1 VEENHE
7 EENIFLILNGRVSMP
22 EKKAYNLSLPKKLGE
37 AVDAHS
43 IGSRNAVLAILIAKG
58 LEAFEK
64 ETNIKK
70 KPITINP
77 EDFLKNL
84 DYLP

>member
-1 VEENHE
+1 MSEINE
-7 EENIFLILNGRVSMP
+7 EESTFLILKGRLSVP
-22 EKKAYNLSLPKKLGE
+22 EKKAYNLSLPKKLGD

-43 IGSRNAVLAILIAKG
+43 IGARNTVLAILIAKG
-58 LEAFEK
+58 LEAFQK
-64 ETNIKK
+64 ESDLKK

-84 DYLP
+84 DYLS

>member
-1 VEENHE
+1 MDEIQDEVST
-7 EENIFLILNGRVSMP
+7 FLILKGRVIAP
-22 EKKAYNLSLPKKLGE
+22 DKKAYNLSLPKKLGD

-43 IGSRNAVLAILIAKG
+43 IGPRNTVLAILIAKG

-64 ETNIKK
+64 ESDSKN

-77 EDFLKNL
+77 EEFLKNL
-84 DYLP
+84 DYLS